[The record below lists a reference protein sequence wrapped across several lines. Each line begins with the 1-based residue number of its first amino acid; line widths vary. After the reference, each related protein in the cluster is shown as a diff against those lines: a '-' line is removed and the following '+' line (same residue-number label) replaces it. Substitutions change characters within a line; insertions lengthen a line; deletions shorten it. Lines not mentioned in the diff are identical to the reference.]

1 MRFNRAASVAF
12 AALDFRAAAA
22 DGFRARFL
30 ADVLFFRV
38 DVFFGGE
45 KFFKAYFAGLFFFGG
60 DEDNGESC
68 GRENS

>member
-12 AALDFRAAAA
+12 AVLDFRAAAA
-22 DGFRARFL
+22 ASLRVRFL
-30 ADVLFFRV
+30 ADVLFFRI

-45 KFFKAYFAGLFFFGG
+45 KFFEAYFAGLFFFAG
-60 DEDNGESC
+60 DKGTGKSC